1 MLRTAVVACRML
13 DSHVFD
19 SEAGNEGKVA
29 APEAD
34 EWAGKG
40 RDVAFG
46 ASQVST
52 NRSPIHIPG
61 GS

>member
-1 MLRTAVVACRML
+1 MS

-19 SEAGNEGKVA
+19 SKSGHEKVA

-40 RDVAFG
+40 RDVALG
-46 ASQVST
+46 APGLDELF
-52 NRSPIHIPG
+52 PIRNQREVEVEEQA
-61 GS
+61 